1 MPFCEVDLKVRK
13 FKLMVQLLLTGEPA
27 LVASACSLLQKALHH
42 NAEALPRLYQT
53 GLYFFA
59 LAYCGSNLLEVAT
72 LFQVCRCS
80 SFLRSPA
87 LTNDPREYQEIL
99 PTPCTLQVWSQQ
111 TRCFLNKQFQ

>member
-1 MPFCEVDLKVRK
+1 
-13 FKLMVQLLLTGEPA
+13 MVQVLLTGEPA

-72 LFQVCRCS
+72 LFQVCLYS
-80 SFLRSPA
+80 ASLRSYVLVNGPRDQDA
-87 LTNDPREYQEIL
+87 LF
-99 PTPCTLQVWSQQ
+99 PTPCTLKACWSQQ
-111 TRCFLNKQFQ
+111 TGCFLYSVLRKSSTCVACNPAC